1 MNLTILKVLLS
12 NSKIARNRAKLSGRA
27 TNVLES
33 RTLMSS
39 HRRLA
44 DQLTGGLTV
53 LDVGCGTGTITRG
66 IAEAVG
72 PKGRV
77 VGVDSNPVLIDR
89 ALQLYGDIP
98 WLTFEVGDIYHLNYK
113 DEFDIVTSA
122 RVLQW
127 LPNPETALYMMKSAT
142 KLGGQILVLDYNHE
156 KIEWSPDPPSSMRH
170 FYAAFLKWRS
180 DAGMSNTIADELP
193 KLFKKIGIK
202 EIIVTPQ
209 HEKVTIT
216 DKDFQKKVCIWEDV
230 VASRGLQMVK
240 DGYITEKERVTAKK
254 DYQLWIKN
262 NAKSQ
267 MMYLLAVEG
276 VKMDEKD

>member
-1 MNLTILKVLLS
+1 MVKLLLS
-12 NSKIARNRAKLSGRA
+12 NSKIARNRAKLSGRV

-44 DQLTGGLTV
+44 EQLTGGLTV

-89 ALQLYGDIP
+89 ALQLYDDIP

-113 DEFDIVTSA
+113 DEFDIGTSA

-127 LPNPETALYMMKSAT
+127 LPNSETALYMMKSAT
-142 KLGGQILVLDYNHE
+142 KSGGQILVLDYNHE

-209 HEKVTIT
+209 HEKVTRT
-216 DKDFQKKVCIWEDV
+216 DKDFQKKFVFGKMLWLVEDC
-230 VASRGLQMVK
+230 RWLKMGILQ
-240 DGYITEKERVTAKK
+240 KK
-254 DYQLWIKN
+254 NVLPLKKTIN
-262 NAKSQ
+262 F
-267 MMYLLAVEG
+267 G
-276 VKMDEKD
+276 